1 MVALLGPRQ
10 CGKTTLARQLPSAS
24 RRLLGGCVIEQ
35 LLAAWRSESSWFWAT
50 HGGAELD
57 LLVLQNGLR
66 IGVEIKRADAPRLSA
81 SMRQALADLDLDR
94 LLVITPGERSYRLNE
109 RTQVLSLAEALGS
122 RQPLIQPSELAR
134 AADLC

>member
-57 LLVLQNGLR
+57 LLV
-66 IGVEIKRADAPRLSA
+66 V
-81 SMRQALADLDLDR
+81 
-94 LLVITPGERSYRLNE
+94 TPGERSYSLND
-109 RTQVLSLAEALGS
+109 RAQVLSVAEALRSAG
-122 RQPLIQPSELAR
+122 PCI
-134 AADLC
+134 